1 VPSIGSAAYAAV
13 SCVIPAYPAFSRG
26 APSERVQPP
35 ASPAEGA
42 GAGTGRDEPPSRSQV
57 PPREGPM
64 TQSRDDV
71 IQQDIADLHKL
82 GYAQELYRSMGGFS
96 NFAISFSIIS
106 ILTGAVILYDY
117 GLAWAGTAA
126 VMIGWPLITVF
137 VLAIAA
143 SMGEIASAYPTAG
156 GLYYWASRMKNKNW
170 GWWTAWLNLIGQF
183 AIVAGINFAA
193 AAFLNATIITPLLA
207 NVGITYDNT
216 TVLLAIGDTAVLTGQ
231 LVTMGILMLIQLV
244 MNIVGINLVAL
255 LNQVS
260 VWWHIVI
267 VAAVVFLVFLAGKP
281 DESGLTL
288 FAIQPQDVAG
298 SWNNNLGFV
307 NLEYGPAISYPLIL
321 AFFFSLLQANWTYT
335 GYDASAHVAEET
347 IGARVSSAWGIFL
360 SVAVSAVVG
369 FVFLLALST
378 HLPDLS
384 TLFPAELTEENLAG
398 ASQYYFGGGVAVIA
412 ILQYNLGQL
421 GDLLAAGIAIA
432 MAFCGLSSVA
442 SAGRMLF
449 AFSRDDGLPGS
460 GWLKRVSHRYR
471 TPANALTAIVLV
483 AWLFSVAAGVVG
495 GGTAI
500 VIVTAISTIFLYA
513 AYGIVIYLGA
523 TTQDWLSE
531 RVWSLG
537 RWSKPI
543 AWLSVFWVIVLMV
556 LFSFPTSGNISWPF
570 MAATVLFL
578 LIYYFASAR
587 RNFKGPQRMGDSADL
602 TEIEREFNQAA
613 GEVTTA

>member
-1 VPSIGSAAYAAV
+1 
-13 SCVIPAYPAFSRG
+13 
-26 APSERVQPP
+26 
-35 ASPAEGA
+35 
-42 GAGTGRDEPPSRSQV
+42 
-57 PPREGPM
+57 M
-64 TQSRDDV
+64 TQPRSKEDIIKQDV
-71 IQQDIADLHKL
+71 ADLHRL
-82 GYAQELYRSMGGFS
+82 GYAQELFRSMGGFS

-137 VLAIAA
+137 VLLIAA
-143 SMGEIASAYPTAG
+143 SMAEIASAYPTAG

-193 AAFLNATIITPLLA
+193 AAFLNATIITPALDRI
-207 NVGITYDNT
+207 GIVYDNT
-216 TVLLAIGDTAVLTGQ
+216 TLVFGLSFLTGQ
-231 LVTMGILMLIQLV
+231 IVTMGILMLIELA
-244 MNIVGINLVAL
+244 MNIAGINLVAI

-267 VAAVVFLVFLAGKP
+267 VAAVVILVFLAGKP
-281 DESGLTL
+281 DESGLTQ

-298 SWNNNLGFV
+298 AWNNDLGVV
-307 NLEYGPAISYPLIL
+307 NLQYGPAISYPLIL

-347 IGARVSSAWGIFL
+347 VGARIASAWGLFM

-369 FVFLLALST
+369 FVFLVALST
-378 HLPDLS
+378 HLPNLS
-384 TLFPAELTEENLAG
+384 TLFPPVLDDTTLPAS
-398 ASQYYFGGGVAVIA
+398 SQYYFGGGVAVIA
-412 ILQYNLGQL
+412 ILEHNL
-421 GDLLAAGIAIA
+421 GDLGDVLSAGIAIA

-442 SAGRMLF
+442 SAGRMLY
-449 AFSRDDGLPGS
+449 AFSRDDGLPAS
-460 GWLKRVSHRYR
+460 GWLKKVSHRYR
-471 TPANALTAIVLV
+471 TPVNSLIAIVV
-483 AWLFSVAAGVVG
+483 ISWLFTVAAGVVG

-513 AYGIVIYLGA
+513 AYGICIYLGA
-523 TTQDWLSE
+523 TTQDWLKE

-543 AWLSVFWVIVLMV
+543 AWVAVFWVIVLMV

-570 MAATVLFL
+570 MVITVLFL
-578 LIYYFASAR
+578 IVYYLGWAR
-587 RNFKGPQRMGDSADL
+587 RGFQGPRVMGDTAEL
-602 TEIEREFNQAA
+602 TEIEREFEQAA
-613 GEVTTA
+613 GEVTT

>member
-1 VPSIGSAAYAAV
+1 
-13 SCVIPAYPAFSRG
+13 
-26 APSERVQPP
+26 
-35 ASPAEGA
+35 
-42 GAGTGRDEPPSRSQV
+42 
-57 PPREGPM
+57 M
-64 TQSRDDV
+64 TQARSREDV

-126 VMIGWPLITVF
+126 VLIGWPLVTVF
-137 VLAIAA
+137 VLLIAA
-143 SMGEIASAYPTAG
+143 SMSEIASAYPTAG

-170 GWWTAWLNLIGQF
+170 GWWTAWFNLIGQF

-193 AAFLNATIITPLLA
+193 AAFLNATLITPLLA
-207 NVGITYDNT
+207 NAGIVYDNT
-216 TVLLAIGDTAVLTGQ
+216 TVLLANGDTAILTGQ
-231 LVTMGILMLIQLV
+231 LVTMGILMAIELV
-244 MNIVGINLVAL
+244 LNIAGINLVAV
-255 LNQVS
+255 LNQIS
-260 VWWHIVI
+260 VWWHIAI
-267 VAAVVFLVFLAGKP
+267 VAAVVILVFLAGKP

-298 SWNNNLGFV
+298 SWQNVVGPIQLD
-307 NLEYGPAISYPLIL
+307 YGPALSYPLIL

-347 IGARVSSAWGIFL
+347 VGARVASAWGLFL
-360 SVAVSAVVG
+360 SVAVSAIVG
-369 FVFLLALST
+369 FIFLLALST
-378 HLPDLS
+378 HLPNLS
-384 TLFPAELTEENLAG
+384 TLFPAVLDDTTLPT

-412 ILQYNLGQL
+412 ILQYNLGQI

-460 GWLKRVSHRYR
+460 GWLKKVSHRYR
-471 TPANALTAIVLV
+471 TPANSLTAMVIV
-483 AWLFSVAAGVVG
+483 AWVFSVAAGYVG

-513 AYGIVIYLGA
+513 AYGICIYLGA
-523 TTQDWLSE
+523 TTTDWLGE

-537 RWSKPI
+537 RWSKPV
-543 AWLSVFWVIVLMV
+543 AWVAIFWVVVLMI
-556 LFSFPTSGNISWPF
+556 LFSWPTSGNISFPF
-570 MAATVLFL
+570 MFATVLFL
-578 LIYYFASAR
+578 VVYYFAFAKE
-587 RNFKGPQRMGDSADL
+587 NFKGPRSMGDSAEL
-602 TEIEREFNQAA
+602 TEIEREFEQAA
-613 GEVTTA
+613 GEIKGEIKTA